1 MADPFPFPPSN
12 GSRRLRNRVVSCVL
26 VLGWSWVST
35 LQAQGVTGAALQGR
49 VLGPDSLAIEDA
61 TILVTNTANGQRW
74 QTVSH
79 SKGRYSMEQLSI
91 GGPYVIEVRA
101 VGYAPVRRDGLSLS
115 LGQRLTA
122 DLTLKPLAYQLGEI
136 AVNAAADP
144 LINAGRTG
152 PSYSVPESTAAR
164 VPVFGRDFLR
174 LALLSPRVRLT
185 RSGGLSI
192 AGQPDR
198 LNAIQ
203 IDGATNQDLLGG
215 SGFGGIQVL
224 GSRPLSIEAIQELQV
239 IPAPF
244 DVRYGNFA
252 AGLVNA
258 VTKSGTNRW
267 EGSVSG
273 YYADQGLVGTDLNG
287 TGAAPFTNKEITAT
301 IGGPL
306 LRDRAAFFLD
316 ASLQGQVVPETA
328 HLLGVDTDSAV
339 GVSLADARRFQD
351 ILRDTYG
358 LDPGRV
364 DARSNRL
371 PAGNLLGKVSWQLGV
386 NSYLEF
392 SYSQFWSHLSLQL
405 DRSFDPYSLTSSIF
419 DLPVRGHATRLA
431 WATSFGGRYSN
442 ELALAYQQ
450 EGFRCEPAVDWPAVT
465 VHTTMHNHPS
475 RDLTAGSVCMPG
487 VIRSRDTQNQN
498 LLELTDNFTIA
509 AGSHRLTLGTH
520 DERLRIFD
528 LPPLDYFFRAG
539 WVFDSLGD
547 LEARRPA
554 QYTATLRNPRRPSG
568 PLSDP
573 LITLIEGYAQDQWN
587 PTPRLTVTA
596 GVRVDVPYLSRSPE
610 PNPELRDTLR
620 IDNTLTPSGD
630 PLWAP
635 RLGLNF
641 DVTGRGTTYLRGG
654 VGWFAGRPA
663 YKWLVAVDA
672 HTGQEAYGLDCTG
685 DAVPAFTLDPDRQP
699 TSCAGDRFPQA
710 GPVNVFDRGFRY
722 PRNLKVALGADQRLP
737 GGLVGTL
744 DLLYTRAVDQF
755 ALADRNLRGP
765 VAVATGEG
773 DRLMYGTVGA
783 DGQVVPARL
792 DSRFGQVIAVGNERG
807 DRSYSVT
814 AQLQK
819 RFLNGTELGASYTY
833 SRSRDR
839 LSSDADNTDFQLGI
853 APLDGSLEH
862 RRLAIAGWNVPHR
875 VTLLATAN
883 LPFGFR
889 GALFYDGHSGDPY
902 TYGIAGD
909 ANADGIDG
917 DDIVYVPRDP
927 SPGGDIE
934 LVVQDESTG
943 QMVPAPQFEYFA
955 LAQAIAA
962 DECLRAQ
969 RGRIMR
975 RNSCRSPWSNHAD
988 ARISRVFSTFAGHSM
1003 ELTLDVFNLL
1013 HLVDAEWGRVRGS
1026 DTILLA
1032 LVGYDQARRRGVYSR
1047 VPTGRN
1053 RVDLDAS
1060 RWRMQLGAR
1069 YTF

>member
-1 MADPFPFPPSN
+1 MVDPLTPLFPS
-12 GSRRLRNRVVSCVL
+12 GRRRPCRRVLPCVL
-26 VLGWSWVST
+26 LLASWWT
-35 LQAQGVTGAALQGR
+35 CLLDAQGVTGAALQGR
-49 VLGPDSLAIEDA
+49 VLDSDNSAIEDA
-61 TILVTNTANGQRW
+61 TILVTNTTNGQRW

-79 SKGRYSMEQLSI
+79 TKGRYSLEQLSI
-91 GGPYVIEVRA
+91 GGPYRIEVRA
-101 VGYAPVRRDGLSLS
+101 VGYAPAHRDGLLLV

-122 DLTLKPLAYQLGEI
+122 DLTLQPLAYQLGDI
-136 AVNAAADP
+136 TVSSATDP

-164 VPVFGRDFLR
+164 LPVFGRDFLR

-185 RSGGLSI
+185 RSGGISI

-215 SGFGGIQVL
+215 SGFAGVQLL
-224 GSRPLSIEAIQELQV
+224 GARALSIEAIQELQV

-258 VTKSGTNRW
+258 VTKSGANRW
-267 EGSVSG
+267 EGSLSG
-273 YYADQGLVGTDLNG
+273 YYADQGLVGADLS
-287 TGAAPFTNKEITAT
+287 GASAAAFTNKEITAT

-316 ASLQGQVVPETA
+316 ASLQGQVVPESA
-328 HLLGVDTDSAV
+328 HVLGVDSDSIV
-339 GVSLADARRFQD
+339 DVSLADARRFQA

-358 LDPGRV
+358 V
-364 DARSNRL
+364 DGGGLGTRSNRL
-371 PAGNLLGKVSWQLGV
+371 PGGNFLGKVSLQLGV
-386 NSYLEF
+386 NSHLEL
-392 SYSQFWSHLSLQL
+392 SRTQFWAHLSLQL
-405 DRSFDPYSLTSSIF
+405 DRTFDAYSLTSRAF
-419 DLPVRGHATRLA
+419 DLPVEGHATRVA
-431 WATSFGGRYSN
+431 WATTFGGRYSN
-442 ELALAYQQ
+442 ELTLAQQQ
-450 EGFRCEPAVDWPAVT
+450 EGFRCEPAVDWPV
-465 VHTTMHNHPS
+465 VNVRTTLDGHPG
-475 RDLTAGSVCMPG
+475 RDLTAGSTCMPG
-487 VIRSRDTQNQN
+487 VIRNRDTQNQN
-498 LLELTDNFTIA
+498 LLELTDNFTIL

-528 LPPLDYFFRAG
+528 LPPLDYFFNAG
-539 WVFDSLGD
+539 WTFANLHDF
-547 LEARRPA
+547 EAGRPES
-554 QYTATLRNPRRPSG
+554 YGATLRNPRRPSG
-568 PLSDP
+568 PLSHP

-596 GVRVDVPYLSRSPE
+596 GVRVDVPFLSRSPE
-610 PNPELRDTLR
+610 PNPQLLDTLR

-641 DVTGRGTTYLRGG
+641 DVTGRGNTYLRAG

-672 HTGQEAYGLDCTG
+672 HTGQEAYGLDCSG
-685 DAVPAFTLDPDRQP
+685 DAVPAFTLDPDHQP
-699 TSCAGDRFPQA
+699 TSCAGDQFPQA
-710 GPVNVFDRGFRY
+710 GPVNVFDPGFRY
-722 PRNLKVALGADQRLP
+722 PRNLKLALGADQRLP
-737 GGLVGTL
+737 GGLVGTV

-755 ALADRNLRGP
+755 ALTDRNLRGP
-765 VAVATGEG
+765 VAVEEGEG

-783 DGQVVPARL
+783 DGQIVPARL

-819 RFLNGTELGASYTY
+819 RFLNGTELGLSYTY

-862 RRLAIAGWNVPHR
+862 RRLATAGWNVPHR

-883 LPFGFR
+883 LPLGFR

-927 SPGGDIE
+927 SPGGDVE
-934 LVVQDESTG
+934 LTVLDESTG
-943 QMVPAPQFEYFA
+943 QFVPAPRFEYFA

-962 DECLRAQ
+962 DECLRSQ

-988 ARISRVFSTFAGHSM
+988 ARISRVFSTFGGHAM
-1003 ELTLDVFNLL
+1003 ELTLDVFNVL
-1013 HLVDAEWGRVRGS
+1013 HLVNADWGRVRGS
-1026 DTILLA
+1026 DAILLA
-1032 LVGYDQARRRGVYSR
+1032 LVGYDQAQRRGVYSR
-1047 VPTGRN
+1047 VPVRLNG
-1053 RVDLDAS
+1053 VDLDAS

>member
-1 MADPFPFPPSN
+1 VIPY
-12 GSRRLRNRVVSCVL
+12 VL
-26 VLGWSWVST
+26 VLASAWTYT
-35 LQAQGVTGAALQGR
+35 LQAQGMTGAALQGR

-79 SKGRYSMEQLSI
+79 TKGRYSLEQLSI
-91 GGPYVIEVRA
+91 GGPYIIEVRA
-101 VGYAPVRRDGLSLS
+101 VGYAPVRRDGLSLA

-122 DLTLKPLAYQLGEI
+122 DLTLEPLAYQLGDI
-136 AVNAAADP
+136 TVSSAADP

-198 LNAIQ
+198 LNGIQ
-203 IDGATNQDLLGG
+203 VDGATNQDLLGG
-215 SGFGGIQVL
+215 SGFGGIQLL
-224 GSRPLSIEAIQELQV
+224 GARPLSIEAIQELQV

-267 EGSVSG
+267 EGSLSG
-273 YYADQGLVGTDLNG
+273 YYADQGLVGADLNG
-287 TGAAPFTNKEITAT
+287 AGAASFTNKEVTAT
-301 IGGPL
+301 IGGPI
-306 LRDRAAFFLD
+306 LRDRAAIFLD
-316 ASLQGQVVPETA
+316 ASLQGQLVPDA
-328 HLLGVDTDSAV
+328 APLLGVDPDTAV
-339 GVSLADARRFQD
+339 HVSLADARRFQA

-358 LDPGRV
+358 LDGGGIG
-364 DARSNRL
+364 ARPNRL
-371 PAGNLLGKVSWQLGV
+371 PGGNFLGKVSLQLGV
-386 NSYLEF
+386 NSHVEL
-392 SYSQFWSHLSLQL
+392 SRTQFWAHLSLQL
-405 DRSFDPYSLTSSIF
+405 DRAFDPYSLTSRVF
-419 DLPVRGHATRLA
+419 DLPVQGHATRLA
-431 WATSFGGRYSN
+431 WTTTFGGRYSN
-442 ELALAYQQ
+442 ELALAGQQ
-450 EGFRCEPAVDWPAVT
+450 EGFRCEPAVDWPVVT
-465 VHTTMHNHPS
+465 VRTTLHGHPA
-475 RDLTAGSVCMPG
+475 RDLTAGSTCMPG
-487 VIRSRDTQNQN
+487 VIRNRDTQNQD
-498 LLELTDNFTIA
+498 LLELTDNFTIV
-509 AGSHRLTLGTH
+509 AGSHRVTLGTH
-520 DERLRIFD
+520 DERLRILD
-528 LPPLDYFFRAG
+528 LPPLDYLFNTGWTFANLDDFEAG
-539 WVFDSLGD
+539 
-547 LEARRPA
+547 RPER
-554 QYTATLRNPRRPSG
+554 YTAILRDPRRPSG
-568 PLSDP
+568 PLSHP
-573 LITLIEGYAQDQWN
+573 LITLLEGYVQDQWN
-587 PTPRLTVTA
+587 PVPRITVTA
-596 GVRVDVPYLSRSPE
+596 GVRVDIPYLSRRPE
-610 PNPELRDTLR
+610 PNPKLLDTLR

-641 DVTGRGTTYLRGG
+641 DLTGRGATYVRGG

-685 DAVPAFTLDPDRQP
+685 DAVPPFTLDPVRQP

-710 GPVNVFDRGFRY
+710 GPVNVFDPGFRY
-722 PRNLKVALGADQRLP
+722 PRNLKLALGADQRLP
-737 GGLVGTL
+737 GGLVGTV

-755 ALADRNLRGP
+755 ALTDRNLRGP
-765 VAVATGEG
+765 IAVAAGEG
-773 DRLMYGTVGA
+773 GRLMYGTVA
-783 DGQVVPARL
+783 EDGQVVPARL

-807 DRSYSVT
+807 DRAYSVT

-833 SRSRDR
+833 GRSRDR

-862 RRLAIAGWNVPHR
+862 RHLATASWNVPHR

-883 LPFGFR
+883 LPLGFR

-902 TYGIAGD
+902 NYGIAGD

-917 DDIVYVPRDP
+917 DDIMYVPRDP

-934 LVVQDESTG
+934 LVVADESTG
-943 QMVPAPQFEYFA
+943 QLVPAPRSEYFA

-962 DECLRAQ
+962 DQCLRTQ

-975 RNSCRSPWSNHAD
+975 RNSCRSPWSNQAD
-988 ARISRVFSTFAGHSM
+988 ARISRLFSTFGGHSM
-1003 ELTLDVFNLL
+1003 ELTLDVFNVL
-1013 HLVDAEWGRVRGS
+1013 HLVNADWGTVRS
-1026 DTILLA
+1026 SQTVLLA
-1032 LVGYDQARRRGVYSR
+1032 LVGYDRAQGRGRYSR
-1047 VPTGRN
+1047 VPAARDA
-1053 RVDLDAS
+1053 VDLDAS

-1069 YTF
+1069 YSF